1 MLKIGITGGMG
12 SGKTT
17 VCKIFQCL
25 NIPIYDADYEAKNL
39 YNTDLQLREEVIL
52 LFGADVFTNNLL
64 NHSLLAAKIFSN
76 PEKRQ
81 ALNAIVHPRVQAHSA
96 SWFKKQLG
104 PYALKEAALL
114 IESGAFCQLDH
125 VILVRAAE
133 ETRIQRVMKRNP
145 TWSGEEI
152 RKRMNVQMSD
162 EEKKPFCQFE
172 IINEEP
178 HLLIPQ
184 VMRIHQQLC
193 P

>member
-39 YNTDLQLREEVIL
+39 YNTDLQLREEVIQI
-52 LFGADVFTNNLL
+52 FGADVFTNDLL

-96 SWFKKQLG
+96 SWFEKQSG
-104 PYALKEAALL
+104 PYAMKEAALL
-114 IESGAFCQLDH
+114 IESGAYRQLDH
-125 VILVRAAE
+125 VILVRAAQ

-145 TWSGEEI
+145 TWNLEEI

-184 VMRIHQQLC
+184 VMHIHQQLC

>member
-39 YNTDLQLREEVIL
+39 YNTDLQLREEVIQI
-52 LFGADVFTNNLL
+52 FGADVFTNDLL

-96 SWFKKQLG
+96 SWFEKQSG
-104 PYALKEAALL
+104 PYAMKEAALL
-114 IESGAFCQLDH
+114 IESGAYRQLDH
-125 VILVRAAE
+125 VILIRAAQ

-145 TWSGEEI
+145 TWNLEEI

-184 VMRIHQQLC
+184 VMHIHQQLC

>member
-1 MLKIGITGGMG
+1 MLKIGMTGGMG

-39 YNTDLQLREEVIL
+39 YNTDLQLREEVIQI
-52 LFGADVFTNNLL
+52 FGADVFTNDLL

-96 SWFKKQLG
+96 SWFEKQSG
-104 PYALKEAALL
+104 PYAMKEAALL
-114 IESGAFCQLDH
+114 IESGAYRQLDH
-125 VILVRAAE
+125 VILVRAAQ

-145 TWSGEEI
+145 TWNLEEI

-184 VMRIHQQLC
+184 VMHIHQQLC

>member
-1 MLKIGITGGMG
+1 MTGGMG

-39 YNTDLQLREEVIL
+39 YNTDLQLREEVIQI
-52 LFGADVFTNNLL
+52 FGADVFTNDLL

-96 SWFKKQLG
+96 SWFEKQSG
-104 PYALKEAALL
+104 PYAMKEAALL
-114 IESGAFCQLDH
+114 IESGAYRQLDH
-125 VILVRAAE
+125 VILVRAAQ

-145 TWSGEEI
+145 TWNLEEI

-184 VMRIHQQLC
+184 VMHIHQQLC

>member
-25 NIPIYDADYEAKNL
+25 NIPVYDADFEAKQL
-39 YNTDLQLREEVIL
+39 YHTDEQLREEIIL
-52 LFGADVFTNNLL
+52 NFGTDILL
-64 NHSLLAAKIFSN
+64 NHQINHRLLAAKIFDH

-81 ALNAIVHPRVQAHSA
+81 ILNALVHPRVKAHSA
-96 SWFKKQLG
+96 AWFKNQEG
-104 PYALKEAALL
+104 PYAIKEAALL
-114 IESGAFCQLDH
+114 IESGGHLQLDSLIF
-125 VILVRAAE
+125 VQASK
-133 ETRIQRVMKRNP
+133 ETRIQRVLKRNP
-145 TWSGEEI
+145 SWTVEEI
-152 RKRMNVQMSD
+152 QQRMNAQMNED
-162 EEKKPFCQFE
+162 EKKSFCQFE
-172 IINEEP
+172 IINEDP

>member
-39 YNTDLQLREEVIL
+39 YNTDLQLREEVIQI
-52 LFGADVFTNNLL
+52 FGADVFTNDLL

-81 ALNAIVHPRVQAHSA
+81 ALNAIVHPRVQVHSA
-96 SWFKKQLG
+96 SWFEKQSG
-104 PYALKEAALL
+104 PYAMKEAALL
-114 IESGAFCQLDH
+114 IESGAYRQLDH
-125 VILVRAAE
+125 VILVRAAQ

-145 TWSGEEI
+145 TWNLEEI

-184 VMRIHQQLC
+184 VMHIHQQLC
-193 P
+193 L

>member
-25 NIPIYDADYEAKNL
+25 NIPIYDADHEAKNL
-39 YNTDLQLREEVIL
+39 YNTDLKHREEVIQI
-52 LFGADVFTNNLL
+52 FGADVFTNDLL

-96 SWFKKQLG
+96 SWFEKQSG
-104 PYALKEAALL
+104 PYAMKEAALL
-114 IESGAFCQLDH
+114 IESGAYRQLDH
-125 VILVRAAE
+125 VILVRAAQ

-145 TWSGEEI
+145 TWNVEEI

-184 VMRIHQQLC
+184 VIRIHQQLC
-193 P
+193 L